1 MARVWWSM
9 QPYLPLGCVARWL
22 TTSPSWNSHSEPGS
36 KVTQSSLSV
45 SGCQTAWGPVK
56 RALYFHINTYEV
68 PVNKHNG
75 ILPYLAAGLVCASVC
90 LVCAPLN
97 AAEVS
102 QYSSVL
108 PSVPGKNDDNAWP
121 TQPNV
126 TRRLPNATPQLPN
139 AVPQLPNATPQLPNA
154 IPQLPNAIPQ
164 LPNAVPQLPNATPP
178 ASGSNPQMPAFQ
190 PPLGL
195 P

>member
-1 MARVWWSM
+1 
-9 QPYLPLGCVARWL
+9 
-22 TTSPSWNSHSEPGS
+22 
-36 KVTQSSLSV
+36 
-45 SGCQTAWGPVK
+45 
-56 RALYFHINTYEV
+56 
-68 PVNKHNG
+68 
-75 ILPYLAAGLVCASVC
+75 

-102 QYSSVL
+102 QYSFVL
-108 PSVPGKNDDNAWP
+108 SSVPGKNDDNAKL
-121 TQPNV
+121 TQSNV
-126 TRRLPNATPQLPN
+126 TRRLPNATLQLPNAIPQLPNAAPQLPNAVPQLPN

-154 IPQLPNAIPQ
+154 IPQLPNA
-164 LPNAVPQLPNATPP
+164 THP